1 MISNFADKIVF
12 GALKNIKHGT
22 IYLTNFN
29 GDKYNFGKENE
40 ILKVNIKI
48 NKPGFTL
55 DVINKGSIGMAEA
68 YMRGDFETDNLSDL
82 IEITAR
88 NIKLVHRFSGLLD
101 FPVINFIKNTFLKN
115 I

>member
-12 GALKNIKHGT
+12 GALKNIKQGR

-29 GDKYNFGKENE
+29 GDKYIFGKENE

-88 NIKLVHRFSGLLD
+88 NITVSYTHLTLPTICSV
-101 FPVINFIKNTFLKN
+101 
-115 I
+115 

>member
-12 GALKNIKHGT
+12 GALKNIKQGT

-29 GDKYNFGKENE
+29 GDKYTFGKENE

-68 YMRGDFETDNLSDL
+68 YMLSL
-82 IEITAR
+82 IHI
-88 NIKLVHRFSGLLD
+88 
-101 FPVINFIKNTFLKN
+101 
-115 I
+115 